1 MNTIASGSVAVETI
15 QPLELAV
22 EVAQLWPPRG
32 QWTEADYF
40 ALPET
45 NRFIELSE
53 GELVMPPHPTH
64 THQQIVGK
72 LYRAMYDFVAERD
85 LGTVQFGPLPVR
97 LWPGKIREPDILF
110 VANEHSDRIAE
121 QAYGPPDLTVEVLSP
136 STRRTDRLEKM
147 VEYARAGVREYW
159 IVDPNGRAVEV
170 FVLREGAYELLGK
183 WGEGEEARSEVLA
196 GFKASLFAVAVDEVL
211 AASGQPY
218 TIVAEARDKDKG

>member
-1 MNTIASGSVAVETI
+1 MRATASGSAVEAVV
-15 QPLELAV
+15 QPLELTV

-32 QWTEADYF
+32 QWTEEDYF

-45 NRFIELSE
+45 SRFIELSE

-72 LYRAMYDFVAERD
+72 LYRAIYDFVAERD

-110 VANEHSDRIAE
+110 VAREHSDRIGE
-121 QAYGPPDLTVEVLSP
+121 QAYGSPDLVVEVLSP
-136 STRRTDRLEKM
+136 GTRRIDRLEKT
-147 VEYARAGVREYW
+147 VEYARGGVREYW
-159 IVDPNGRAVEV
+159 IVDPHGRTVEV

-183 WGEGEEARSEVLA
+183 WGGGEEACSEVLA
-196 GFKASLFAVAVDEVL
+196 DFRVVVDESL
-211 AASGQPY
+211 P
-218 TIVAEARDKDKG
+218 

>member
-1 MNTIASGSVAVETI
+1 MNTIASGSVAVEAI
-15 QPLELAV
+15 QPSRRHPEVAPLTVEGLAV

-40 ALPET
+40 ALPDT
-45 NRFIELSE
+45 NRFVELSE

-72 LYRAMYDFVAERD
+72 LYRAIYNFVAERD

-110 VANEHSDRIAE
+110 MAREHSDRIAE

-159 IVDPNGRAVEV
+159 IVDPHGRTVEV
-170 FVLREGAYELLGK
+170 FILREGAYELLGK
-183 WGEGEEARSEVLA
+183 WEEGEEAHSEVLA
-196 GFKASLFAVAVDEVL
+196 GFRVAVDEVL
-211 AASGQPY
+211 MS
-218 TIVAEARDKDKG
+218 K

>member
-1 MNTIASGSVAVETI
+1 MKEAVVSGDVMYDAV
-15 QPLELAV
+15 QSLELTV

-40 ALPET
+40 VLPDT
-45 NRFIELSE
+45 NRFVELSG

-72 LYRAMYDFVAERD
+72 LYRTMYDFVAERD

-110 VANEHSDRIAE
+110 VAREHSDRIGE
-121 QAYGPPDLTVEVLSP
+121 QAYGPPDLAVEVLSP
-136 STRRTDRLEKM
+136 STRHTDRLEKT
-147 VEYARAGVREYW
+147 VEYARAGVTEYW
-159 IVDPNGRAVEV
+159 IVDPPGQTLEV

-183 WGEGEEARSEVLA
+183 WGRGEEASSEVLA
-196 GFKASLFAVAVDEVL
+196 EFQVAVEEVM
-211 AASGQPY
+211 G
-218 TIVAEARDKDKG
+218 E

>member
-1 MNTIASGSVAVETI
+1 VQTQVCIGGGALMNTIASGGVAVETI

-32 QWTEADYF
+32 QWAEADYF
-40 ALPET
+40 ALPDT

-53 GELVMPPHPTH
+53 GEFVMPPHPTH

-110 VANEHSDRIAE
+110 VAREHSDRIGE

-159 IVDPNGRAVEV
+159 IVDPHGRTVEV
-170 FVLREGAYELLGK
+170 FVLRDGVYELLGK

-196 GFKASLFAVAVDEVL
+196 GFKVAVDEVL
-211 AASGQPY
+211 VS
-218 TIVAEARDKDKG
+218 K